1 MRKIYATV
9 NKEKIFLFLPIP
21 ARLLARS
28 VICVCAAKGRCKHM
42 KILENL
48 WRNGLYP
55 NDQEMTH
62 TKRFLKLVDLSAAN
76 EKDLVAIISDEA
88 KRIFE
93 KYKAAQS
100 ELNDLQLCEEFI
112 YGFRLGARI
121 TFEVMDGWD
130 IPHID
135 EI

>member
-1 MRKIYATV
+1 
-9 NKEKIFLFLPIP
+9 
-21 ARLLARS
+21 
-28 VICVCAAKGRCKHM
+28 M

-62 TKRFLKLVDLSAAN
+62 NKRILKLVDLSAAN

-121 TFEVMDGWD
+121 TFEVMDGWN

>member
-1 MRKIYATV
+1 
-9 NKEKIFLFLPIP
+9 
-21 ARLLARS
+21 
-28 VICVCAAKGRCKHM
+28 M

-48 WRNGLYP
+48 WRNGKLPDERNTSYG
-55 NDQEMTH
+55 
-62 TKRFLKLVDLSAAN
+62 KRILKLVDLSAAN
-76 EKDLVAIISDEA
+76 EKDLVAIISDES